1 MEKEEMV
8 QTSKSNIR
16 NTFAKV
22 DTLYPN
28 FVYDFLLELL
38 KASGTNPKNVNLN
51 ELILRSEK
59 FASSDGIN
67 TNENYD

>member
-1 MEKEEMV
+1 MV

-38 KASGTNPKNVNLN
+38 KASGTNPKNVNIN

-59 FASSDGIN
+59 FASSDGIYGLILKTMIN
-67 TNENYD
+67 